1 MNLELFNQH
10 LFYRGLL
17 GFACLGDSLELM
29 KGLED
34 NSVDLI
40 CTSPP
45 FALLRQKSYGNV
57 SSSEY
62 TEWFMTFAKEFK
74 RILKTEGSLV
84 IDLGGSWMKGVP
96 VRSLYH
102 YGLVLR
108 LCQSEELGG
117 TGFDLAQE
125 LYWYNPANAPLPEEV
140 LAGFEN

>member
-10 LFYRGLL
+10 LFYQGLL
-17 GFACLGDSLELM
+17 GFACLGDSLKLM

-62 TEWFMTFAKEFK
+62 TEWFMVFAKEFK

-84 IDLGGSWMKGVP
+84 VDLGGSWLRGVP

-102 YGLVLR
+102 YELVGL
-108 LCQSEELGG
+108 C
-117 TGFDLAQE
+117 
-125 LYWYNPANAPLPEEV
+125 
-140 LAGFEN
+140 